1 MTTDKPQLSVTL
13 PEEDYQ
19 WLQEESS
26 VASISKGAVL
36 RQALSLYQATGGLL
50 GPQRMERVQHI
61 YADKDGEPAATT
73 NSVAAAR
80 QESEQ

>member
-19 WLQEESS
+19 WLQEEAS

-36 RQALSLYQATGGLL
+36 RQALSLYRSTGGLI
-50 GPQRMERVQHI
+50 GSRRIEIIQNIHI
-61 YADKDGEPAATT
+61 YKDGETAETA
-73 NSVAAAR
+73 NSVVATR
-80 QESEQ
+80 QESK